1 MLSFILEVNETLIV
15 DYLIERGLLVSSTS
29 FCSDWAGTRNKNTA
43 NDTAALDVCILLTSL
58 RIRLFF
64 LLTQHH
70 IFVMERFLKCVVVR
84 GGGIFLQIIE
94 KMGGK
99 GKNGGKEMEGL
110 GWGVH

>member
-1 MLSFILEVNETLIV
+1 MIP
-15 DYLIERGLLVSSTS
+15 
-29 FCSDWAGTRNKNTA
+29 
-43 NDTAALDVCILLTSL
+43 LDVCILLTSL